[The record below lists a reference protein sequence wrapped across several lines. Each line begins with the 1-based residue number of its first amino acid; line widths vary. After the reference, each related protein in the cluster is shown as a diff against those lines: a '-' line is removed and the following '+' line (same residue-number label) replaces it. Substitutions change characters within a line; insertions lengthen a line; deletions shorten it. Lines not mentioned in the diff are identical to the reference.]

1 MEEKDELELK
11 KSIEETRQKLTA
23 YKKEGESK
31 GMDQEFISNMMSLN
45 SITTSIMVVIII
57 ALATLYHFTD
67 GFAFL

>member
-23 YKKEGESK
+23 YKKEEQSK

-45 SITTSIMVVIII
+45 SITTSIMVLIII